1 MATFSP
7 SGSAGAI
14 VEISNSAVSP
24 ANQFTV
30 VAITVQ
36 PGERPV
42 YAFPDGCTNIG
53 WKVRQLNTEVRFF
66 SDVAATGYYTTPS
79 YFSGAVNTKGV
90 TFGWESDTTC
100 VIELAFWGP
109 KGSLEYE
116 AVKKAASE
124 LITLTTF
131 DLSQKRITLTLTPDL
146 SYNISVTP
154 REGCAQ
160 FIGSDFVVAGKD
172 ISWDSLGLDGLLL
185 VGDILQVDYFY

>member
-1 MATFSP
+1 MAFSP
-7 SGSAGAI
+7 SGSAGAV

-36 PGERPV
+36 PGERPL
-42 YAFPDGCTNIG
+42 YAFPDGCTNIS
-53 WKVRQLNTEVRFF
+53 WKVRQLDKEVRFY
-66 SDVAATGYYTTPS
+66 SDVAAVGYYTTPS
-79 YFSGAVNTKGV
+79 YFSGSV
-90 TFGWESDTTC
+90 DTTC
-100 VIELAFWGP
+100 VIELSFWGP

-124 LITLTTF
+124 LITLTPFT
-131 DLSQKRITLTLTPDL
+131 LSQKRITLTLTPDL
-146 SYNISVTP
+146 SYNISITP

-172 ISWDSLGLDGLLL
+172 VSWDSLGLDGLLL